1 VALMRV
7 LAAVEERLL
16 ARWPETKIEP
26 SLDRITMLLDFLG
39 TPQRRYRSV
48 HLTGTNGKTS
58 TARLV
63 EALLAASGHRTG
75 RLTSPHLTSIRE
87 RIALS
92 GEPIGETE
100 FVEAWRKADFQA
112 ERVDAVMEHPLS
124 FFEMTVAMGYLAFAK
139 AEVDVA
145 VVEVG
150 MGGRWDA
157 TNVIDAEV
165 SVILPIAL
173 DHTDYLGPTT
183 VDIAREKAGII
194 KPGSVVVSA
203 RQASEVLEV
212 LQGEADSVDARL
224 LVLDRNF
231 SVVDRRPVADGQ
243 VITVHGLHGIDT
255 DVQLALRGPHQ
266 ADNAAC
272 ALAATE
278 ALLGRALDPDAV
290 RRALGGVASP
300 GRLDVRPGRPA
311 IVLDAAHNPHG
322 ARSLVE
328 ALPELAPDR
337 PRYAVVATMAD
348 KDVEGMLR
356 ELAPAVA
363 EIVCTANSS
372 PRSLA
377 ASELARIAATILP
390 PSRVHIARDVEAALA
405 VAQARAAP
413 PGTSREGLVLVTGS
427 VVTVADAERL
437 LPAPPTPE
445 RPMVQPLPG

>member
-1 VALMRV
+1 MRA

-16 ARWPETKIEP
+16 ARWPETKIAP

-39 TPQRRYRSV
+39 APQRRYRSV

-63 EALLAASGHRTG
+63 EALLAGAGHRTG

-100 FVEAWRKADFQA
+100 FVEAWREAAFQA
-112 ERVDAVMEHPLS
+112 ECVDAAMEHPLS

-139 AEVDVA
+139 AGVDVA

-165 SVILPIAL
+165 AVILPIAL
-173 DHTDYLGPTT
+173 DHADYLGSTT
-183 VDIAREKAGII
+183 IDIAREKAGVI

-203 RQASEVLEV
+203 RQESEVLEV
-212 LQGEADSVDARL
+212 LQGQADGVDARL
-224 LVLDRNF
+224 LILDRDF

-243 VITVHGLHGIDT
+243 VITVHGLHGT
-255 DVQLALRGPHQ
+255 YTEVRLALRGHHQ

-290 RRALGGVASP
+290 HRALGGVASP
-300 GRLDVRPGRPA
+300 GRLDVRPGHPT

-328 ALPELAPDR
+328 ALPEVAPDL

-348 KDVEGMLR
+348 KDVEGLLH

-390 PSRVHIARDVEAALA
+390 SSRVHIARNIDAALEL
-405 VAQARAAP
+405 AQTRAAP
-413 PGTSREGLVLVTGS
+413 PGTARDGLVLVTGS
-427 VVTVADAERL
+427 VVTVADAQRL
-437 LPAPPTPE
+437 LPAAPTPE
-445 RPMVQPLPG
+445 RPMVPTLPG